1 MQNQEKRY
9 DELYNPPF
17 FELKILYACICSSIS
32 IHLFFNSNLK
42 KKRGVRY
49 KKKMNKFGQNIYKK

>member
-1 MQNQEKRY
+1 MPKEKKNETKEIERWHHDLNQEKRY

-42 KKRGVRY
+42 KKG
-49 KKKMNKFGQNIYKK
+49 G